1 MDAKRDID
9 PPFGEDRE
17 LGWALLPEAH
27 GKGYAS
33 EALQAALE
41 WEARRVQR
49 ALPRAHD
56 RSGQRAFDQAGAE
69 VRLPRAGA
77 LDLQGRADDP
87 VRAEE
92 ARMSDGVILALD
104 QGTTSSRAMAIGL
117 DGQVVASAQEEF
129 PQIFPQSGWVEH
141 DPEAIWRTQRRT
153 AEQTLE
159 RLGARKVA
167 AIGVTNQ
174 RETVVVWD
182 RKTGEAIH
190 NAIVWQDRRT
200 ARARRSWRRPAMRR
214 WSPSGPGLV
223 LDPYFS
229 ASKIAWILD
238 AVPGARERAKRG
250 ELAAGTIDCFLI
262 WRLTGGQVH
271 ATDATNASR
280 TSLYDIRTGQWDA
293 ELCDLFNVPMDLLP
307 EVKDSAADYGVSDIF
322 GPSLPIR
329 GVAGDQQAALV
340 GQACFDAGDVKSTYG
355 TGGFL
360 VLNTGAELKRSKS
373 RLLGT
378 IAYQVGGKTTYALEG
393 SILSAGSTIQWLRD
407 ELKIIRDGAHAG
419 ELAQGIADT
428 AGVHLVP
435 AFAGLGA
442 PHWDSDARGRDPWP
456 AARLDDRAHRAR
468 GAGKR
473 GVPDRGAARGHG
485 EGWRRAAAPA
495 RRWRHVAQ

>member
-1 MDAKRDID
+1 MT
-9 PPFGEDRE
+9 
-17 LGWALLPEAH
+17 
-27 GKGYAS
+27 
-33 EALQAALE
+33 
-41 WEARRVQR
+41 
-49 ALPRAHD
+49 
-56 RSGQRAFDQAGAE
+56 
-69 VRLPRAGA
+69 
-77 LDLQGRADDP
+77 
-87 VRAEE
+87 
-92 ARMSDGVILALD
+92 GVILALD
-104 QGTTSSRAMAIGL
+104 QGTTSSRTMAIGL
-117 DGQVVASAQEEF
+117 DGHVIASAQEEF

-159 RLGARKVA
+159 RLGGRKII

-182 RKTGEAIH
+182 RKTGDAIH

-200 ARARRSWRRPAMRR
+200 AQRTQALAAAGHEELVNERT
-214 WSPSGPGLV
+214 GLV

-280 TSLYDIRTGQWDA
+280 TSLYDIRTGKWDA
-293 ELCDLFNVPMDLLP
+293 ELCGLFNVPMSLLP
-307 EVKDSAADYGVSDIF
+307 EVKDSAADFGVSDIF

-340 GQACFDAGDVKSTYG
+340 GQACFAAGEVKSTYG

-360 VLNTGAELKRSKS
+360 VLNTGSELKRSKS

-378 IAYQVGGKTTYALEG
+378 IAYRVAGKTTYALEG

-407 ELKIIRDGAHAG
+407 ELKIIRDGVHAG
-419 ELAQGIADT
+419 ELAASIADT

-435 AFAGLGA
+435 AFTGLGA
-442 PHWDSDARGRDPWP
+442 PHWDSDARGAILGLQRGSTIAHIAR
-456 AARLDDRAHRAR
+456 AALESAAFQTVELLEAMAKDGVAPQRLRVDGGMSRNDWLLQFMADVLVIDVVRPKNVETTVL
-468 GAGKR
+468 GAAILAAVGTGEFGSLEEAASLWKL
-473 GVPDRGAARGHG
+473 DRGFTPIMAAEERASRIAAWKDAV
-485 EGWRRAAAPA
+485 WR
-495 RRWRHVAQ
+495 VKTTG

>member
-1 MDAKRDID
+1 MT
-9 PPFGEDRE
+9 E
-17 LGWALLPEAH
+17 
-27 GKGYAS
+27 
-33 EALQAALE
+33 
-41 WEARRVQR
+41 
-49 ALPRAHD
+49 
-56 RSGQRAFDQAGAE
+56 
-69 VRLPRAGA
+69 
-77 LDLQGRADDP
+77 
-87 VRAEE
+87 
-92 ARMSDGVILALD
+92 GVILALD

-117 DGQVVASAQEEF
+117 DGAIAASAQEEF

-159 RLGARKVA
+159 RLGSRKVA

-182 RKTGEAIH
+182 RKTGEPIH

-200 ARARRSWRRPAMRR
+200 ADRTKALADAGNEQRVADLT
-214 WSPSGPGLV
+214 GLV

-229 ASKIAWILD
+229 ASKIAFILD
-238 AVPGARERAKRG
+238 AMPGSRERAKRG

-262 WRLTGGQVH
+262 WRLTGGKVH

-280 TSLYDIRTGQWDA
+280 TSLFDIRTGKWDQG
-293 ELCDLFNVPMDLLP
+293 LCDLFGVPMQLLP
-307 EVKDSAADYGVSDIF
+307 EVRDSAGDYGVSDIF

-340 GQACFDAGDVKSTYG
+340 GQACFAAGEVKSTYG

-360 VLNTGAELKRSKS
+360 VLNTGHELKRSKS

-378 IAYQVGGKTTYALEG
+378 IAYQVAGKRTYALEG

-407 ELKIIRDGAHAG
+407 GLKIIRDGVHAG
-419 ELAQGIADT
+419 ELAKSIPDT

-435 AFAGLGA
+435 AFVGLGA
-442 PHWDSDARGRDPWP
+442 PHWDSN
-456 AARLDDRAHRAR
+456 AR
-468 GAGKR
+468 GAILGLQR
-473 GVPDRGAARGHG
+473 GSTIAHIARAALESAAFQTAELLEAMASDGVAPQRLRVDGGMARNDWFLQFMSDILGIEVVRPKNTETTALGAAILAAVGAG
-485 EGWRRAAAPA
+485 EFASLEEAASIWKLDRKFDPAMPAPERATRLKGWKEAVGR
-495 RRWRHVAQ
+495 VKTV

>member
-1 MDAKRDID
+1 
-9 PPFGEDRE
+9 
-17 LGWALLPEAH
+17 
-27 GKGYAS
+27 
-33 EALQAALE
+33 
-41 WEARRVQR
+41 
-49 ALPRAHD
+49 
-56 RSGQRAFDQAGAE
+56 
-69 VRLPRAGA
+69 
-77 LDLQGRADDP
+77 
-87 VRAEE
+87 
-92 ARMSDGVILALD
+92 MSAGVILALD

-117 DGQVVASAQEEF
+117 DGQVIASAQEEF

-159 RLGARKVA
+159 RLGGRKVA

-200 ARARRSWRRPAMRR
+200 ASRTQELAAQGHEAKVSERT
-214 WSPSGPGLV
+214 GLV

-238 AVPGARERAKRG
+238 AVPGARDRAKRG
-250 ELAAGTIDCFLI
+250 ELAAGTIDSFLI

-280 TSLYDIRTGQWDA
+280 TALYDIRNGRWD
-293 ELCDLFNVPMDLLP
+293 EDLCALFNVPMNLLP
-307 EVKDSAADYGVSDIF
+307 EVRDSADDFGVSDIF
-322 GPSLPIR
+322 GPSLLIR

-340 GQACFDAGDVKSTYG
+340 GQAGFNAGDVKSTYG
-355 TGGFL
+355 TGAFL
-360 VLNTGAELKRSKS
+360 VLNTGSELKRSRS

-378 IAYQVGGKTTYALEG
+378 IAYRVGGKTTYALEG

-419 ELAQGIADT
+419 ELAAAISDT

-435 AFAGLGA
+435 AFTGLGA
-442 PHWDSDARGRDPWP
+442 PHWDSDARGAILGLQRGSTISHIAR
-456 AARLDDRAHRAR
+456 AALESAAFQTAELLEAMAKDGVAPQTLRVDGGMSRNDWLLQFMSDILGIEVIRPKNVETTVFGAAILAAV
-468 GAGKR
+468 GAGEFASLDEAASLWKL
-473 GVPDRGAARGHG
+473 DRKFAPKMPSAERDTRLAA
-485 EGWRRAAAPA
+485 WKQAVA
-495 RRWRHVAQ
+495 RVKTG

>member
-1 MDAKRDID
+1 
-9 PPFGEDRE
+9 
-17 LGWALLPEAH
+17 
-27 GKGYAS
+27 
-33 EALQAALE
+33 
-41 WEARRVQR
+41 
-49 ALPRAHD
+49 
-56 RSGQRAFDQAGAE
+56 
-69 VRLPRAGA
+69 
-77 LDLQGRADDP
+77 
-87 VRAEE
+87 
-92 ARMSDGVILALD
+92 MSDGVILALD

-117 DGQVVASAQEEF
+117 DGVIVASAQEEF
-129 PQIFPQSGWVEH
+129 PQVFPRSGWVEH

-159 RLGARKVA
+159 RLGTRKVA

-174 RETVVVWD
+174 RETVVIWD

-200 ARARRSWRRPAMRR
+200 ARRTQALAAAGNEAMVAERT
-214 WSPSGPGLV
+214 GLV

-229 ASKIAWILD
+229 ASKISWILD
-238 AVPGARERAKRG
+238 AIPGARERAKRG

-280 TSLYDIRTGQWDA
+280 TSLYDISKGKWDA
-293 ELCDLFNVPMDLLP
+293 DLCNLFGVPMSLLP

-340 GQACFDAGDVKSTYG
+340 GQACFEAGEVKSTYG

-378 IAYQVGGKTTYALEG
+378 IAYQVAGKTTYALEG

-419 ELAQGIADT
+419 ELAQGIPDT

-435 AFAGLGA
+435 AFVGLGA
-442 PHWDSDARGRDPWP
+442 PHWDSN
-456 AARLDDRAHRAR
+456 AR
-468 GAGKR
+468 GAILGLQR
-473 GVPDRGAARGHG
+473 GSTIAHIARAALESAAFQTVELLEAMAKDGVAPQRLRVDGGMARNDWLLQFMTDILDIEVVRPKNTETTVLGAAILAAVGAG
-485 EGWRRAAAPA
+485 EFGSLNEAASLWKLDRKFSPVMASDERTRRVAGWKDAIGR
-495 RRWRHVAQ
+495 VKTSG

>member
-1 MDAKRDID
+1 M
-9 PPFGEDRE
+9 
-17 LGWALLPEAH
+17 
-27 GKGYAS
+27 
-33 EALQAALE
+33 
-41 WEARRVQR
+41 
-49 ALPRAHD
+49 
-56 RSGQRAFDQAGAE
+56 SGA
-69 VRLPRAGA
+69 
-77 LDLQGRADDP
+77 
-87 VRAEE
+87 
-92 ARMSDGVILALD
+92 VILALD
-104 QGTTSSRAMAIGL
+104 QGTTSSRAMAIAL
-117 DGQVVASAQEEF
+117 DGSVVASAQEEF

-159 RLGARKVA
+159 RLGDRKIA

-182 RKTGEAIH
+182 RRTGEAIH

-200 ARARRSWRRPAMRR
+200 AQRTQDLVAGGHEGMVGERT
-214 WSPSGPGLV
+214 GLV

-238 AVPGARERAKRG
+238 VVPGARERAKRG

-262 WRLTGGQVH
+262 WRLTGGKVH

-280 TSLYDIRTGQWDA
+280 TSLYDIRVGRWGPD
-293 ELCDLFNVPMDLLP
+293 LCDMFGVPMSLLP

-322 GPSLPIR
+322 GPRLPIR

-340 GQACFDAGDVKSTYG
+340 GQACFSAGEVKSTYG

-360 VLNTGAELKRSKS
+360 VLNTGAELMRSKS

-378 IAYQVGGKTTYALEG
+378 IAYQCGGKPTYALEG

-419 ELAQGIADT
+419 ELAKAIQDT
-428 AGVHLVP
+428 DGVYLVP
-435 AFAGLGA
+435 AFVGLGA
-442 PHWDSDARGRDPWP
+442 PHWDSA
-456 AARLDDRAHRAR
+456 AR
-468 GAGKR
+468 GAILGLQR
-473 GVPDRGAARGHG
+473 GSTTAHIARAALESVAFQTAELLEAMAKDGVAPQRLRVDGGMARNDWLMQFMADILGIEVLRPQNTETTVLGAAILAAVGAG
-485 EGWRRAAAPA
+485 EFGSLNEAAALWKLDRKFEPGMSPEDRAGRVSGWRQAISR
-495 RRWRHVAQ
+495 VKTSG

>member
-1 MDAKRDID
+1 MNDA
-9 PPFGEDRE
+9 
-17 LGWALLPEAH
+17 
-27 GKGYAS
+27 
-33 EALQAALE
+33 
-41 WEARRVQR
+41 
-49 ALPRAHD
+49 
-56 RSGQRAFDQAGAE
+56 
-69 VRLPRAGA
+69 
-77 LDLQGRADDP
+77 
-87 VRAEE
+87 
-92 ARMSDGVILALD
+92 VILALD

-117 DGQVVASAQEEF
+117 DGSIVASAQEEF

-153 AEQTLE
+153 AEQTLA
-159 RLGARKVA
+159 RLGSRKVA

-174 RETVVVWD
+174 RETVVIWD
-182 RKTGEAIH
+182 RKTGAAIH

-200 ARARRSWRRPAMRR
+200 AQRTQELAAA
-214 WSPSGPGLV
+214 GHADAVVEKTGLV

-262 WRLTGGQVH
+262 WRLTGGKVH

-280 TSLYDIRTGQWDA
+280 TSLYDIRTGRWDA
-293 ELCDLFNVPMDLLP
+293 ELCELFGVPTALLP
-307 EVKDSAADYGVSDIF
+307 EVKDSAGDYGVSDIF

-340 GQACFDAGDVKSTYG
+340 GQACFEAGDVKSTYG

-360 VLNTGAELKRSKS
+360 VLNTGQELKRSKS

-378 IAYQVGGKTTYALEG
+378 IAYQCNGVTTYALEG

-419 ELAQGIADT
+419 EMAQGIADT

-435 AFAGLGA
+435 AFVGLGA
-442 PHWDSDARGRDPWP
+442 PHWDSDARGAILGLQRGSTI
-456 AARLDDRAHRAR
+456 AHIA
-468 GAGKR
+468 
-473 GVPDRGAARGHG
+473 
-485 EGWRRAAAPA
+485 RAALESAAFQTAELLEAMAKDGVAPQRLRVDGGMA
-495 RRWRHVAQ
+495 RNDWLLQFMADILGIEVVRPKNT

>member
-1 MDAKRDID
+1 MA
-9 PPFGEDRE
+9 
-17 LGWALLPEAH
+17 
-27 GKGYAS
+27 
-33 EALQAALE
+33 
-41 WEARRVQR
+41 
-49 ALPRAHD
+49 
-56 RSGQRAFDQAGAE
+56 
-69 VRLPRAGA
+69 
-77 LDLQGRADDP
+77 
-87 VRAEE
+87 
-92 ARMSDGVILALD
+92 DGVILALD
-104 QGTTSSRAMAIGL
+104 QGTTSSRAMAIAL
-117 DGQVVASAQEEF
+117 DGSIVASAQEEF
-129 PQIFPQSGWVEH
+129 PQIFPKSGWVEH

-153 AEQTLE
+153 AEQCLE
-159 RLGARKVA
+159 RLGSRKVA

-200 ARARRSWRRPAMRR
+200 AEKTRALAEAGHEAMVAERT
-214 WSPSGPGLV
+214 GLV

-229 ASKIAWILD
+229 ASKMAWILD

-280 TSLYDIRTGQWDA
+280 TSLFDIRTGAWDA
-293 ELCDLFNVPMDLLP
+293 ELCELFGVPMQLLP
-307 EVKDSAADYGVSDIF
+307 DVRDSAGDYGVSDIF

-340 GQACFDAGDVKSTYG
+340 GQCCFDAGEVKSTYG

-360 VLNTGAELKRSKS
+360 VLNTGDKLIRSKA

-378 IAYQVGGKTTYALEG
+378 IAYQVGGKRTYALEG

-419 ELAQGIADT
+419 ELAQGVADT

-435 AFAGLGA
+435 AFVGLGA
-442 PHWDSDARGRDPWP
+442 PHWDSDARGAILGLQRGSTIAHIAR
-456 AARLDDRAHRAR
+456 AALESAAFQTAELLEAMAKDGVAPQKLSVDGGMAR
-468 GAGKR
+468 NDWFLQFMADILGIEVVRPKNTETTALGAAILAAIGAGEFGSLKEAESIWKL
-473 GVPDRGAARGHG
+473 DRKFAPIMARD
-485 EGWRRAAAPA
+485 EREWQIAGWKDAVA
-495 RRWRHVAQ
+495 RVKTKT

>member
-1 MDAKRDID
+1 
-9 PPFGEDRE
+9 
-17 LGWALLPEAH
+17 
-27 GKGYAS
+27 
-33 EALQAALE
+33 
-41 WEARRVQR
+41 
-49 ALPRAHD
+49 
-56 RSGQRAFDQAGAE
+56 
-69 VRLPRAGA
+69 
-77 LDLQGRADDP
+77 
-87 VRAEE
+87 
-92 ARMSDGVILALD
+92 MSDGVILALD

-117 DGQVVASAQEEF
+117 DGVIVASAQEEF
-129 PQIFPQSGWVEH
+129 PQVFPQSGWVEH

-159 RLGARKVA
+159 RLGTRKVA

-182 RKTGEAIH
+182 RKTGAAIH

-200 ARARRSWRRPAMRR
+200 TQRTQALAAEGHEAMVAERT
-214 WSPSGPGLV
+214 GLV

-229 ASKIAWILD
+229 ASKISWILD
-238 AVPGARERAKRG
+238 AVRGARERAKRG

-280 TSLYDIRTGQWDA
+280 TSLYDIRKGKWDA
-293 ELCDLFNVPMDLLP
+293 ELCNLFGVPIALLP

-340 GQACFDAGDVKSTYG
+340 GQACFEAGEVKSTYG

-360 VLNTGAELKRSKS
+360 VLNTGTELKRSKS

-378 IAYQVGGKTTYALEG
+378 IAYQVAGKTTYALEG

-407 ELKIIRDGAHAG
+407 GLKVIRDGAHAG
-419 ELAQGIADT
+419 ELAQGIPDT

-435 AFAGLGA
+435 AFVGLGA
-442 PHWDSDARGRDPWP
+442 PHWDSG
-456 AARLDDRAHRAR
+456 AR
-468 GAGKR
+468 GAILGLQR
-473 GVPDRGAARGHG
+473 GSTIAHIARAALESAAFQTAELLEAMAKDGVAPQRLRVDGGMARNDWLLQFMADILGVEVIRPKNTETTVLGAAILAAVGAG
-485 EGWRRAAAPA
+485 EFSSLKEAASLWKLDRKFSPAMAPDERA
-495 RRWRHVAQ
+495 RRVAGWKDAIGRVKTSG